1 MQKFSAQQLIDE
13 LFRINRRLAEEVLD
27 TISNNAEFET
37 SGTWDRDDDG
47 NMILLTYKEA
57 ERLHG
62 GEEECPSCNSVMEK
76 MPCCGTPICP
86 QQDAV
91 VCDCPVS

>member
-27 TISNNAEFET
+27 TISDNTRELENA

-47 NMILLTYKEA
+47 NMILLTCKEA
-57 ERLHG
+57 DEL
-62 GEEECPSCNSVMEK
+62 
-76 MPCCGTPICP
+76 
-86 QQDAV
+86 
-91 VCDCPVS
+91 